1 MNTPEFVLG
10 TRFVVITTRTEG
22 GPFGLTIESRE
33 YPIDTAEEIAAAQ
46 TAMRAA
52 GLSFAPVYAGEGADA
67 VRLPQALWAN

>member
-1 MNTPEFVLG
+1 MNPPEVGLG
-10 TRFVVITTRTEG
+10 TRFAGSATPTAR